1 MTARRPTSTVL
12 DVDSERGVADR
23 ARDDS
28 RVEWLRFIDAVRAAK
43 VMVVALFAVI
53 AAIALA
59 DVLVASGALNV
70 FG

>member
-1 MTARRPTSTVL
+1 M
-12 DVDSERGVADR
+12 DSERGVADR